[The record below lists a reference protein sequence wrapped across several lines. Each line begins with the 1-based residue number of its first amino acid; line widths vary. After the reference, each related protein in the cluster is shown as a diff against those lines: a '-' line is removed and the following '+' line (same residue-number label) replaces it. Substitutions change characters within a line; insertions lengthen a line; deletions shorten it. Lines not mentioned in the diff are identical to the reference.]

1 MIAFHL
7 EIVARLQIEP
17 EAVTGSKISS
27 EAKRG
32 IRRYGASAMNNLI
45 DTPSGHTDVLGK
57 TVLRNPEWLQ
67 EVEGEDFAGMNWGDL
82 TMGHKRISSVV
93 IDERDV
99 KRVTILPTKADPP
112 LIVNANAMLAGA
124 ITFELLQSITGRN
137 AKVFELLGGVDQ
149 CELAKHHTL
158 EIARKATHKFAAE

>member
-17 EAVTGSKISS
+17 EAVTGSKVSS
-27 EAKRG
+27 ESKRG
-32 IRRYGASAMNNLI
+32 IRRYSASAMNNLI
-45 DTPSGHTDVLGK
+45 DTPGGHTDVLGK

-67 EVEGEDFAGMNWGDL
+67 KVEGEDFAGMNWGDL
-82 TMGHKRISSVV
+82 TIGHKRISSVV

-99 KRVTILPTKADPP
+99 KRVTILPAKADPP

-124 ITFELLQSITGRN
+124 ITFELLQLITGRS

-149 CELAKHHTL
+149 RELAKHHTL
-158 EIARKATHKFAAE
+158 EIAGKATHKFAAE